1 MVMRI
6 SGQRFRRDPVV
17 YWLYWVA
24 LIACRAS
31 VTVGTKPLRVR
42 LSGQSDIPVDKPPM
56 PSQRVA
62 SDRSRRRWLMPL

>member
-31 VTVGTKPLRVR
+31 VTVGTKPLV
-42 LSGQSDIPVDKPPM
+42 LHL
-56 PSQRVA
+56 VA
-62 SDRSRRRWLMPL
+62 SRLGGDMECCAPWVVVVMMLMIAW